1 MNMLYYNQRKE
12 IKQKNVMSLTNRR
25 RQWYELSK
33 RIRQTKQKCFY
44 HKC

>member
-1 MNMLYYNQRKE
+1 MILA
-12 IKQKNVMSLTNRR
+12 NRR

-44 HKC
+44 HRC